1 MSPIHFFVNIV
12 CLLNINC
19 YFCRSLL
26 SSEESKFL
34 IILLRTV
41 IYYIL
46 YKNPLIFN
54 FCEWNKWQVSRT
66 FVYITL
72 LYTHLGVGLS
82 LMFTKGVVVD
92 TLYRAWVDSFHVLF
106 IYKPSHLWEQMRQ
119 TKLYRWVMILKRTSS
134 AWCNTLSCISP

>member
-1 MSPIHFFVNIV
+1 MSLPHFFVNIV

-54 FCEWNKWQVSRT
+54 FCEWNK
-66 FVYITL
+66 
-72 LYTHLGVGLS
+72 
-82 LMFTKGVVVD
+82 
-92 TLYRAWVDSFHVLF
+92 
-106 IYKPSHLWEQMRQ
+106 
-119 TKLYRWVMILKRTSS
+119 
-134 AWCNTLSCISP
+134 